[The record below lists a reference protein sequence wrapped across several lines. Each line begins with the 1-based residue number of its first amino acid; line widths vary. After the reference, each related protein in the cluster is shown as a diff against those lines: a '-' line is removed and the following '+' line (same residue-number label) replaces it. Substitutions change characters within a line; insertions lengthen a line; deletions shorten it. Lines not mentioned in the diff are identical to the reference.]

1 MLKLRLRRL
10 VKPVSHARNGLDIF
24 LTGMRFEFLPE
35 AGDGAVN
42 CPFYIYRFFLP
53 YSLVEFFLADNPAG
67 MRCQI
72 A

>member
-1 MLKLRLRRL
+1 MLKSCLRSL

-53 YSLVEFFLADNPAG
+53 YCLVEFFLADDLAG
-67 MRCQI
+67 MR
-72 A
+72 